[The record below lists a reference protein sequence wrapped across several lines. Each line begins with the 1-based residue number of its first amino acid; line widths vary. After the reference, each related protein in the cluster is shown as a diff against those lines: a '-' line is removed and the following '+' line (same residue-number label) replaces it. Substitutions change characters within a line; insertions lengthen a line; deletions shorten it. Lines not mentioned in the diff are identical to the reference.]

1 MCEEYEYQ
9 CENCNDIIFCSKHID
24 CYEEYECNCE
34 HYECYEILIFVVNA
48 KIFVLHVV
56 YAGNILFL
64 FALLDFC
71 QE

>member
-1 MCEEYEYQ
+1 MVKNMSINVKIVMILFVAQ
-9 CENCNDIIFCSKHID
+9 NVLIAMKNMNVIVSIMNVMKV
-24 CYEEYECNCE
+24 
-34 HYECYEILIFVVNA
+34 LIFVVNA